1 LERILPKENTNKKLI
16 ELIADG
22 GNILDRMKNITNKLE
37 PSVKIDNSQIVK
49 EENKKDLVKTNI
61 LKEQEK
67 KVVANESNRKGK
79 TQSLDMKKKASSVG
93 IKLTN
98 NNSTVKG
105 KTGEDKTKSN
115 NVGKK
120 NNKKKK
126 SKIASSGKSKEN
138 DSEENEDINV
148 FLSEKKDNENTDGY
162 KIHVERKTSSISP
175 AENKLLDKNLLNV
188 ETLKKS
194 ERDLVKGIHY
204 YL

>member
-1 LERILPKENTNKKLI
+1 MERILPKENTNKKLI